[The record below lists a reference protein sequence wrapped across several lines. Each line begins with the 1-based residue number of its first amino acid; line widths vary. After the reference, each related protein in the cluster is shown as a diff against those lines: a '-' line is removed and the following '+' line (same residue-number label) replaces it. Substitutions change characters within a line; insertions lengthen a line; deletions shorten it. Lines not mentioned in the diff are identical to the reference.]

1 MTTTMLTHQ
10 EIQDFMENPIKPP
23 DQFMTHQERL
33 EWIAPFVME
42 ADCGNLWKTI
52 LEYKAIAEERDRK
65 EKTELA
71 ISKKNNILCGRGLF
85 AENPIFNYYNIRN
98 KNYQWYYDD
107 AKANGESRASVRRFL
122 PKSAGG
128 GDRFRNVML
137 DIGCEE
143 ISVKSFY
150 NTLVE
155 KTGYDE
161 FTPYK
166 SWLNMK
172 IPAFVEYFLDKLD
185 FYHCSAKKKRFFN
198 LLINYYYVKWLERR
212 ADVNQWVQVT
222 DGTIIYRLA
231 PYCEEWCNV
240 DDPRKK
246 TKFLG
251 FVSNRQHLCF

>member
-10 EIQDFMENPIKPP
+10 EIQDFMENPLQPP

-71 ISKKNNILCGRGLF
+71 ISKKNNILSGRGLF
-85 AENPIFNYYNIRN
+85 AENPIFNIVNIRN
-98 KNYQWYYDD
+98 RNYQTYKNDGRW
-107 AKANGESRASVRRFL
+107 L
-122 PKSAGG
+122 AGMKG
-128 GDRFRNVML
+128 AGSGDRFREVML

-172 IPAFVEYFLDKLD
+172 IPTFIEYFLDKLD

-198 LLINYYYVKWLERR
+198 LLINYYFVKWLERR
-212 ADVNQWVQVT
+212 AAVNQWVQVT
-222 DGTIIYRLA
+222 DGTIINRLA
-231 PYCEEWCNV
+231 PYCAEWCNV

-251 FVSNRQHLCF
+251 FVKK